1 MKLNKDFDTID
12 QLMDY
17 VYDQVYQVIFHEI
30 YEFVMNK
37 LFKSIEENVF
47 SVYTPFLY
55 ERRSLT
61 EENEGLLNSWITLD
75 YTNNKE
81 NPIMVIENTATKVWE
96 NSSSSLAEL
105 IEYGSPNSEGQIYI
119 EPRPFMNLVMEEL
132 KASGDLE
139 RILQQSLDFLI

>member
-81 NPIMVIENTATKVWE
+81 NPIMVIEKTHI
-96 NSSSSLAEL
+96 SR
-105 IEYGSPNSEGQIYI
+105 YI
-119 EPRPFMNLVMEEL
+119 RIF
-132 KASGDLE
+132 LE
-139 RILQQSLDFLI
+139 IPS